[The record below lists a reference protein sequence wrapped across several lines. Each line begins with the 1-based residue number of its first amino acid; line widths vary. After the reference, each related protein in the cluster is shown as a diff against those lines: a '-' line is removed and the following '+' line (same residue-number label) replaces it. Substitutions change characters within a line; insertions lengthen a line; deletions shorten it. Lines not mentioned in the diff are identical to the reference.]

1 MKYLAIDIGA
11 SSGKMLEARPEK
23 GKIITKIVHRFENR
37 LVKQNGHLCWDI
49 RYLEDEILEGLKKAK
64 DADYI
69 SIDTWAVDYVLLDK
83 DDRLLSPAVS
93 YRDSRTENISLPL
106 SREELY
112 KRTGIQFQRFNTIY
126 QLAAQKEEDPSV
138 LDKAS
143 SLLFIPDYLAF
154 RLTGEKVQEYTNAT
168 TTDMV
173 KASTK
178 EWDSDLIGKLGFPP
192 DLFGKISM
200 PGTILGPLR
209 KEVREMTGCN
219 ATFILAPT
227 HDTACAV
234 LASPLREDS
243 LFLSSGTWSLLGCIN
258 ENAITSNAA
267 MKSNFTNEGADNGM
281 IRFLK
286 NIMGTWMLQ
295 NIRKE
300 SGENLSFDKIVMKAS
315 KSRLI
320 GLVDALSPRF
330 LSPSS
335 MSGEID
341 RALEE
346 QGLGKPSGIGERA
359 LVVYHSLANAYKNAI
374 EEISNITGR
383 KFSHLAIVGGGSRD
397 DFLNRLTRKYTGL
410 AVTAGPDEGS
420 AAGCLLSAM
429 IHTGEIRREDIPSL
443 LSLSFDIKTIQ
454 ED

>member
-11 SSGKMLEARPEK
+11 SSGKMLEARLEK
-23 GKIITKIVHRFENR
+23 GRIITKIVHRFENR
-37 LVKQNGHLCWDI
+37 LIQQNGHLCWDI

-83 DDRLLSPAVS
+83 YDRLLSPAVS

-106 SREELY
+106 SRQELY

-173 KASTK
+173 KAGTK
-178 EWDSDLIGKLGFPP
+178 EWDSDLVGKLGFPS

-227 HDTACAV
+227 HDTVRSEKTASSFHPAHGPCSAV
-234 LASPLREDS
+234 
-243 LFLSSGTWSLLGCIN
+243 
-258 ENAITSNAA
+258 
-267 MKSNFTNEGADNGM
+267 
-281 IRFLK
+281 
-286 NIMGTWMLQ
+286 
-295 NIRKE
+295 
-300 SGENLSFDKIVMKAS
+300 
-315 KSRLI
+315 
-320 GLVDALSPRF
+320 
-330 LSPSS
+330 
-335 MSGEID
+335 
-341 RALEE
+341 
-346 QGLGKPSGIGERA
+346 
-359 LVVYHSLANAYKNAI
+359 
-374 EEISNITGR
+374 
-383 KFSHLAIVGGGSRD
+383 
-397 DFLNRLTRKYTGL
+397 
-410 AVTAGPDEGS
+410 
-420 AAGCLLSAM
+420 
-429 IHTGEIRREDIPSL
+429 
-443 LSLSFDIKTIQ
+443 
-454 ED
+454 